1 MKTVL
6 FLQEY
11 PIPGPGTN
19 TLGLEGAQFG
29 LSALRLLQVRNA
41 DFVEQSQL
49 KGRCSKT
56 LALPVCQIE
65 TYGGAGVKYPGLVAP
80 KPWRRQ
86 RARGTKLKLLFSK
99 CLDGAGPSYAK
110 ASEDRG

>member
-1 MKTVL
+1 
-6 FLQEY
+6 
-11 PIPGPGTN
+11 
-19 TLGLEGAQFG
+19 LEKISLKEFRIAGFI
-29 LSALRLLQVRNA
+29 
-41 DFVEQSQL
+41 EQSQL

-65 TYGGAGVKYPGLVAP
+65 TYGGTGVKYPGLVAP

-99 CLDGAGPSYAK
+99 CF
-110 ASEDRG
+110 